1 MGPACV
7 YIQLHVYSMY
17 MYIFIQDIIYCI
29 YIIYILG
36 RTQEDRKRAQHL
48 KNGALVRCIRDNCTD
63 LYTALFINV
72 AIFVC
77 YRLAELVINGLKMVA
92 TAIFGREKSGSDHAG
107 WESFRYLCKYDS
119 VFLVSN
125 KT

>member
-1 MGPACV
+1 MVEGTLLGPACV

-48 KNGALVRCIRDNCTD
+48 KNGALG
-63 LYTALFINV
+63 ALGIIGF
-72 AIFVC
+72 
-77 YRLAELVINGLKMVA
+77 RLAFKEMLP
-92 TAIFGREKSGSDHAG
+92 
-107 WESFRYLCKYDS
+107 RY
-119 VFLVSN
+119 
-125 KT
+125 